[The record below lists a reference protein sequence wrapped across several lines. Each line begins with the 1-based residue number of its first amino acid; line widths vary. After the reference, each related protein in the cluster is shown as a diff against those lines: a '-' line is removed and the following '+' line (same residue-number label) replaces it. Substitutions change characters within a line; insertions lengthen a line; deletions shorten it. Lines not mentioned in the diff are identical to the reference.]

1 MAGVLP
7 TRRTC
12 AHLVVSAAAVLP
24 VLPLRVRSC
33 VPEQVA
39 GDRAAAHAGLEPLVP
54 AGRQGDVRHAFG
66 HLAETVVQGVLRD

>member
-12 AHLVVSAAAVLP
+12 AHSVVSAAAVLP
-24 VLPLRVRSC
+24 VLPLR